1 MMKKEHGQLD
11 LAVLLLALLA
21 LIPLIT
27 SGSCPIP
34 GISQ

>member
-1 MMKKEHGQLD
+1 MGKNRGQID
-11 LAVLLLALLA
+11 LASIVLALLA
-21 LIPLIT
+21 ALQTIG